1 NRLPPCSRLRGG
13 RHVLVTTPRYFFPPG
28 RSAAQP
34 RTPRM
39 PPIMTGLSGNEIYC
53 LGLKGFAP
61 GELVVGNSV
70 HSLGFLGGLGAGLKG
85 IMGGE
90 VEQVTE
96 IIREGR
102 LQSHARIM
110 QEA

>member
-1 NRLPPCSRLRGG
+1 
-13 RHVLVTTPRYFFPPG
+13 
-28 RSAAQP
+28 
-34 RTPRM
+34 M
-39 PPIMTGLSGNEIYC
+39 PPIMTGLSGNEIFC

-90 VEQVTE
+90 VAGHRHHPRGQV
-96 IIREGR
+96 
-102 LQSHARIM
+102 QSHARIM
-110 QEA
+110 QRPSFGAPWVTG

>member
-1 NRLPPCSRLRGG
+1 
-13 RHVLVTTPRYFFPPG
+13 
-28 RSAAQP
+28 
-34 RTPRM
+34 M

-53 LGLKGFAP
+53 LGLKSFSP

-85 IMGGE
+85 IVGGE
-90 VEQVTE
+90 VAQVTE

-102 LQSHARIM
+102 VQSYARIM
-110 QEA
+110 